1 LGVFS
6 EAFIIENI
14 AVGIG
19 VGVAYGL
26 IGYAS
31 QNKKFNGK
39 KFVRT
44 VTIQTLATLGLTV
57 TGISGDVYT
66 SAVGPTAVT
75 IFVQK
80 IWDGLLQRLDK

>member
-1 LGVFS
+1 MSL
-6 EAFIIENI
+6 ENI

-19 VGVAYGL
+19 TGVAYGL

-31 QNKKFNGK
+31 QNCSFNGR
-39 KFVRT
+39 KFPRT
-44 VTIQTLATLGLTV
+44 VAIQTLATLGLTI

-75 IFVQK
+75 VFIQK
-80 IWDGLLQRLDK
+80 IWDGLTKKL